1 MKQYDDRYLLY
12 PLVVLMML
20 GVAFMV
26 IMSGTQVI

>member
-12 PLVVLMML
+12 PLVGLMIF

-26 IMSGTQVI
+26 IMNGTQVI